1 MCNAMHC
8 FWKKDVGTKS
18 CIGWKLETIFSL
30 EDHLNC
36 NSQIT
41 LDKEI
46 QPQILMLLFDQMLI
60 LYLLILLLL
69 YINFKKKLKTAFL
82 SKLFMHTSLI
92 YNSNSNIHLASRL
105 IHSNTCLMSLNN

>member
-36 NSQIT
+36 NRQIT
-41 LDKEI
+41 LEKEI
-46 QPQILMLLFDQMLI
+46 KPQIFMQIFGAKDKDQMLI
-60 LYLLILLLL
+60 LCLLILLLMHN
-69 YINFKKKLKTAFL
+69 NFKKD
-82 SKLFMHTSLI
+82 
-92 YNSNSNIHLASRL
+92 
-105 IHSNTCLMSLNN
+105 

>member
-41 LDKEI
+41 LEQEI
-46 QPQILMLLFDQMLI
+46 KPQIFMQLFGAKDQMLI
-60 LYLLILLLL
+60 LCLLILLLL
-69 YINFKKKLKTAFL
+69 YIKVHIF
-82 SKLFMHTSLI
+82 
-92 YNSNSNIHLASRL
+92 
-105 IHSNTCLMSLNN
+105 